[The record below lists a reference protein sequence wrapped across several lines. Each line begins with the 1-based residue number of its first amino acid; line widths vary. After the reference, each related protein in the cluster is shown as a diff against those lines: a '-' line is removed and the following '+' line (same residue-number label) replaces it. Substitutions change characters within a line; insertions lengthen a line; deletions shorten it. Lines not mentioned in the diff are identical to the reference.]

1 MKKVA
6 RKFITIVIVVLLT
19 LALSTGVFAE
29 NITPRWVD
37 LSAFSCTLSR
47 ENGLFS
53 NSKVYAHASSWI
65 SNDTINLTVTIQK
78 WNGSS
83 YVNTSYTWSSSNKAS
98 SYIDKTMNLN
108 AGNYIAHAVATV
120 YDANGNYVET
130 VTLNSNEII
139 I

>member
-6 RKFITIVIVVLLT
+6 KKSVTMVVVILLT

-29 NITPRWVD
+29 DMTLRWVD
-37 LSAFSCTLSR
+37 LSALSCTLSR

-98 SYIDKTMNLN
+98 SYIDKNMNLS

-120 YDANGNYVET
+120 YDASGNYVET